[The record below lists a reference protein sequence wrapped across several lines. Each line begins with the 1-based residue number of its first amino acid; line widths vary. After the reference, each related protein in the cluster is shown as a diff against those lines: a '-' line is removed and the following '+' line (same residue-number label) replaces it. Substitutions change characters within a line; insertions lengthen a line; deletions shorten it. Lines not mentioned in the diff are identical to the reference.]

1 MCFLLMAMSG
11 TKKIMSK
18 ILISSLIF
26 CAFCTFHSCRKSSSI
41 PEVTSIKVPVKE
53 SSLHDGINYDG
64 IINHNRYRKYTEG
77 AEYPYIPISKLNL
90 QGKTLKYVVKKYGN
104 PSISSIA
111 YNFDGIR
118 QIDDYSWNFCT
129 LWDEVFWIMDEN
141 IRSID
146 PPLAIFVAIW
156 NTPKLKYKKLAI
168 AFIGIGEEFYTFYGS
183 NYNTADCLE
192 HPEECKLFE

>member
-1 MCFLLMAMSG
+1 MC
-11 TKKIMSK
+11 K
-18 ILISSLIF
+18 ILISTLIF
-26 CAFCTFHSCRKSSSI
+26 CAFCIFHSCRKSSSI
-41 PEVTSIKVPVKE
+41 PEPTSIKVSVKE
-53 SSLHDGINYDG
+53 SSLRSGINYDG

-90 QGKTLKYVVKKYGN
+90 QGKTLKDVVKKYGN
-104 PSISSIA
+104 PSISSVA
-111 YNFDGIR
+111 YDFSGMR

-141 IRSID
+141 VRSID
-146 PPLAIFVAIW
+146 SPFAIFVAIW

-168 AFIGIGEEFYTFYGS
+168 AFIGMGTEFYAFYGS

>member
-1 MCFLLMAMSG
+1 MYFLLMEMSV
-11 TKKIMSK
+11 TKIMCK
-18 ILISSLIF
+18 ILISTLIF
-26 CAFCTFHSCRKSSSI
+26 CAFCIFHSCRKSSSI
-41 PEVTSIKVPVKE
+41 PEPTSIKVSVKE
-53 SSLHDGINYDG
+53 SSLRSGINYDG

-77 AEYPYIPISKLNL
+77 AEYPYIPINKLNL
-90 QGKTLKYVVKKYGN
+90 QVKTLKVVVKKYGN
-104 PSISSIA
+104 PSISSVA
-111 YNFDGIR
+111 YDFSGMR

-141 IRSID
+141 VRSID
-146 PPLAIFVAIW
+146 SPFAIFVAIW

-168 AFIGIGEEFYTFYGS
+168 AFIGIGAEFYAFYGS